1 MRYLF
6 IALAFICGRAA
17 LAQQSDC
24 LTKLYLAQ
32 ELDQE
37 ARFGEV
43 LQLIEGCLKAEGL
56 QAGERA
62 RMVFLLR
69 RACNALGMFEKAEAI
84 RQYAFEDGIEELPDS
99 RFDVEE
105 KARAMERYRSVR
117 EAISLAQAD
126 LNAQPER
133 TAMRL
138 EALLDSVRMG
148 PSLRVEALEL
158 LVEAYLMEGLPERAD
173 TAFKKIFPIHPQYE
187 PGSERSLNYR
197 QFAGRYASE
206 PRFSF
211 ALTGGVHITQ
221 PYVIRQFSPNMVSI
235 GSERY
240 RYLYDPQ
247 LELQLSYHPN
257 RATECLLGL
266 GYRWDSYDYQGN
278 YRNALAPDGSR
289 QNAKFVF
296 SEGMRSMKASFSF
309 RYNFF
314 TLPEGIESSAL
325 LALEER
331 PLADI
336 WKRITPFFTAGI
348 SVQRLNRSF
357 MSRPAIDFGGGAI
370 PGIGEDQIVLANR
383 PKFTKSLTGPAGLP
397 LRQNA
402 SFTLLAGGGLKLY
415 ANRVYYF
422 LEAFY
427 GWTPTN
433 IVATENREANPDL
446 INKYNYLDNDIHLHQ
461 LYFSLGIGYSI
472 FYTVVKR

>member
-6 IALAFICGRAA
+6 IALAFIYGRAT

-24 LTKLYLAQ
+24 LTKLYLAR

-37 ARFGEV
+37 ARFTEV
-43 LQLIEGCLKAEGL
+43 LQLMEGCLEADGL
-56 QAGERA
+56 PAGERA
-62 RMVFLLR
+62 AMVFLLR

-84 RQYAFEDGIEELPDS
+84 RQYAVEEGIEELPAG
-99 RFDVEE
+99 RFDAEE
-105 KARAMERYRSVR
+105 KARVLERYRSAR
-117 EAISLAQAD
+117 EAISLAQAG

-133 TAMRL
+133 TAVRL
-138 EALLDSVRMG
+138 EALLDSVRMP
-148 PSLRVEALEL
+148 PSLKVEALEL
-158 LVEAYLMEGLPERAD
+158 LVEAYLMEGRPERAD

-211 ALTGGVHITQ
+211 AITGGAHITQ
-221 PYVIRQFSPNMVSI
+221 PYTVRQFSPDMVSI
-235 GSERY
+235 GSEKY
-240 RYLYDPQ
+240 RYLYDPHF
-247 LELQLSYHPN
+247 ELQFSYHPN
-257 RATECLLGL
+257 RPVECLLGL
-266 GYRWDSYDYQGN
+266 GYRWDSYDYRGN

-296 SEGMRSMKASFSF
+296 SEGIRGMRAIFSI

-357 MSRPAIDFGGGAI
+357 MSRPAIDFENQDI
-370 PGIGEDQIVLANR
+370 PGIGEDQIVLADR
-383 PKFTKSLTGPAGLP
+383 PRFDKGLTSPAGLP
-397 LRQNA
+397 LRRNA
-402 SFTLLAGGGLKLY
+402 SFTVLAGGGLKLY

-433 IVATENREANPDL
+433 IVATENRRANPDL

-461 LYFSLGIGYSI
+461 LYFSLGIGYSV